1 MMKSDSPSFEFLYT
15 HYVIWGKFLTSLSFS
30 ILDLEVEIVVLTV
43 ESYENSM
50 I

>member
-1 MMKSDSPSFEFLYT
+1 MMESDSPSFESLYT
-15 HYVIWGKFLTSLSFS
+15 HYVILGKFLTSLSFS

-50 I
+50 R